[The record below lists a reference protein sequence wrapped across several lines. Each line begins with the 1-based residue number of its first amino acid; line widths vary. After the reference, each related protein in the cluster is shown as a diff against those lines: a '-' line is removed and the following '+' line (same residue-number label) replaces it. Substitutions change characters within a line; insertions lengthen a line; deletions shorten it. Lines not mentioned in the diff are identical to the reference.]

1 MALRPVRVLIA
12 RRNVLIGGIAGA
24 GKSGILNVI
33 IAALAACR
41 DVVLW
46 GVDLKGGM
54 ELQPWAAC
62 FDRLAT
68 TPDEAAELFR
78 DAVAFLLLLLV
89 LFLRPQGLVGG
100 QK

>member
-1 MALRPVRVLIA
+1 MRVIENDPHDAPVPWPGPSITSVTRLVDIGLSEDGRPIRVLIV

-33 IAALAACR
+33 IATLAACR

-62 FDRLAT
+62 LDRLAT
-68 TPDEAAELFR
+68 TP
-78 DAVAFLLLLLV
+78 
-89 LFLRPQGLVGG
+89 
-100 QK
+100 